1 MKVEKKALPPKI
13 TLLQMNEDVRYN
25 TLKKESTYFM
35 STIKMICYR
44 AETTLANILN
54 DKYKKAANEKRALIK
69 EIIFSSADLQVDME
83 NNKLI
88 ITLHSLSTAVKNNI
102 ANQICEILNDTLT
115 IFVGTN
121 LTLFYKTIAT

>member
-54 DKYKKAANEKRALIK
+54 DKYKKAEDEKRALIK
-69 EIIFSSADLQVDME
+69 EIIFSPEDLEVDTE

-88 ITLHSLSTAVKNNI
+88 ITLHSLSTAMKNNI